1 MQIREFLKTNWD
13 CLLRPSRSRELA
25 NGMSSS
31 LIASCLDVLQ
41 QQIELSCH
49 ESWWHEGSCL
59 DLAPSRAV
67 KKCRVMSNAYKD
79 DVLTAV
85 RTAEEPQSV
94 RSLISAQWIFRG
106 DPVSAPDS
114 SRQAGRMV
122 KDEMLRYLGHGR
134 QVFRN
139 PRSLHLSVDG
149 VAAGGDHQNVFF
161 AWLPVKRLAGVPPLQ
176 DWRVGKHVLYV

>member
-1 MQIREFLKTNWD
+1 MVKCEFGERSSELLGDACVDACYQGYANQIF
-13 CLLRPSRSRELA
+13 S
-25 NGMSSS
+25 M
-31 LIASCLDVLQ
+31 
-41 QQIELSCH
+41 
-49 ESWWHEGSCL
+49 
-59 DLAPSRAV
+59 
-67 KKCRVMSNAYKD
+67 
-79 DVLTAV
+79 
-85 RTAEEPQSV
+85 AEDPQSV